1 MKQHYYIFNDIE
13 RVQKRNRN
21 LVYMALGVVVL
32 TVSISMILIHQAH
45 QQAKF
50 NAYIIQGGLRTP
62 IEPLTNPK
70 KQLTL
75 LTEGH
80 LNQFHEL
87 FFSLEPDLEH
97 IRKNIEKK
105 ALFMVDNSGKRL
117 YVRLVE
123 KKYFHD
129 VVMNDYRY
137 LIELDSVVV
146 DYSKYPFPFTYY
158 GKQAIEKGK
167 QTTYRNLITKGVV
180 KETGITANNLNGLKI
195 MEFEVLDN
203 SDIIK

>member
-1 MKQHYYIFNDIE
+1 
-13 RVQKRNRN
+13 
-21 LVYMALGVVVL
+21 
-32 TVSISMILIHQAH
+32 
-45 QQAKF
+45 
-50 NAYIIQGGLRTP
+50 
-62 IEPLTNPK
+62 
-70 KQLTL
+70 
-75 LTEGH
+75 
-80 LNQFHEL
+80 
-87 FFSLEPDLEH
+87 
-97 IRKNIEKK
+97 
-105 ALFMVDNSGKRL
+105 MVDNSGKRL